1 MAHREHVI
9 LIHEEDEAHHKEM
22 RLTQRL
28 HVCPHELRV
37 HLEDKVRWLYNKPD
51 KFECVFER
59 DSPFGKDHM
68 SIKGI
73 GGSSP
78 SLTVTATQGRF
89 IYTVDEKHVEKDPII
104 IVDPSIPK

>member
-9 LIHEEDEAHHKEM
+9 LIHEEDEASHSQT
-22 RLTQRL
+22 TQTQIL

-37 HLEDKVRWLYNKPD
+37 NLEDKVRWLYNKPD
-51 KFECVFER
+51 KFECVFEL

-73 GGSSP
+73 YGSSP
-78 SLTVTATQGRF
+78 ALTVTGQGTFSYR
-89 IYTVDEKHVEKDPII
+89 VDERHLEKDPII
-104 IVDPSIPK
+104 IVDPSFPK